1 LRLPL
6 VEATDEE
13 VEVVRTAL
21 EGVGLT
27 APVRA

>member
-1 LRLPL
+1 

-13 VEVVRTAL
+13 VEVVRSAL
-21 EGVGLT
+21 ERVGLT